1 MQAYINQLLADIT
14 YATENVSLLFVEKE
28 LQLQD
33 WITDE
38 EENKTAPIRNLQE
51 WSGISEEMLPPQE
64 KLNDEQVNKVLT
76 ALKQMLDAYNCSS
89 FWQTEVPDRIQYAAI
104 RSNFNQPVKVKRWHM
119 GFFELCVPGTEHKKC
134 ALGDY
139 CQCAFFKEFFSGFID
154 EELSP
159 HEERVRELEIEVK
172 HIKKNMERI
181 G

>member
-89 FWQTEVPDRIQYAAI
+89 FCKLKYLIVFNTLLSVAI
-104 RSNFNQPVKVKRWHM
+104 
-119 GFFELCVPGTEHKKC
+119 LT
-134 ALGDY
+134 
-139 CQCAFFKEFFSGFID
+139 
-154 EELSP
+154 SP
-159 HEERVRELEIEVK
+159 
-172 HIKKNMERI
+172 
-181 G
+181 